1 MIYQCELCGE
11 AVLVDNFGSHKCI
24 AMVKPIQEESMD
36 KGMTKDTATTRI
48 ESMLDTI
55 DYGEEYKQALKMA
68 IKALES
74 YPKKVTEDEIDQY
87 ICDRYLSNTGICW
100 LPKNGNDIK
109 TMIKEIYKYNGL
121 LKEEPV
127 KLKKYKI
134 RTTIQ
139 GVRLISDEYYTDEE
153 IKEMSLLWE
162 KDLSTKIEE

>member
-1 MIYQCELCGE
+1 LGVYR
-11 AVLVDNFGSHKCI
+11 VDEYRFLFDNVIKVIDIMNEHS
-24 AMVKPIQEESMD
+24 AD
-36 KGMTKDTATTRI
+36 WMT
-48 ESMLDTI
+48 
-55 DYGEEYKQALKMA
+55 A
-68 IKALES
+68 IKYLHKQILEVNMS
-74 YPKKVTEDEIDQY
+74 EMTREEMILLKKLHNVCFAEY
-87 ICDRYLSNTGICW
+87 A
-100 LPKNGNDIK
+100 K
-109 TMIKEIYKYNGL
+109 TLEFDFSKDSKL